1 MGANRKKLGFE
12 RRWLKTTSAI
22 ALALCAVAPSAV
34 SDVLAQ
40 DAATLANI
48 AAPDPNAQLLLEAD
62 QLIYNND
69 ASTISAVGDVRIDYD
84 GIKLVAR
91 QVTYDQST
99 GRVIAAG
106 DVEIIERDGTRILAS
121 EIDVTDDFSDGFV
134 NALKVETVDDTTFV
148 AESAERRDNNITTF
162 NNGAY
167 TACETCRDN
176 PEKPLLWN
184 IKAKKIIWN
193 GQEKTVRF
201 EGASFEFFG
210 VPLAYLPVFT
220 TADPTVKRKT
230 GFLIPSV
237 GYSSELGASLSVPYF
252 IVLGPDK
259 DLRLTTTGYTRQG
272 FLAEAEFR
280 HQLVNGSYSL
290 KAAGIHQ
297 FSPDAFDAGSTDAEE
312 DWRGMVGSK
321 GDFDINPRW
330 SFGWDVMA
338 QTDNNFSST
347 YDIEGYDQGTRRN
360 NIYLTGLGTRSYF
373 NAEVIKYDVQEART
387 SNDNDERE
395 ALVLPSVDYNYIVD
409 RPVAGGELSFDVNMR
424 GLSRDETSQ
433 SNSSGLAT
441 RGLAGESFSSTI
453 EAEWK
458 RSYVTT
464 GGLVLTPI
472 LHAQGNAQWLDLET
486 ETLYSESNAQLTEDS
501 SSFRG
506 MVTAGMEARWPILF
520 SSTSSTHVLEP
531 IAQVFVRPDERNPG
545 SLPNEDAQ
553 SFVFDTTTLFQRD
566 KFSGYDRME
575 GGSRANLGI
584 RYSGSFD
591 NGWGLNAAFGQS
603 YHLGGLN
610 SFDQPDMVNAG
621 RSSGLET
628 DRSDYVGSFGLS
640 SDFGFSALANG
651 RFDEKDFD
659 LRRADLQ
666 VAYRNDIFATSL
678 KYAFIAAQPEYGF
691 TDDRQEISTT
701 ASLKFAE
708 DWTVFGGLTYNLE
721 SQRVERDF
729 VGLTYHCDCFLL
741 SLTYSED
748 RTEQDVI
755 DKAIMLR
762 VSLRTLGDFNLGTD
776 VFSE

>member
-1 MGANRKKLGFE
+1 
-12 RRWLKTTSAI
+12 
-22 ALALCAVAPSAV
+22 
-34 SDVLAQ
+34 
-40 DAATLANI
+40 
-48 AAPDPNAQLLLEAD
+48 
-62 QLIYNND
+62 
-69 ASTISAVGDVRIDYD
+69 D

-106 DVEIIERDGTRILAS
+106 DVEIIERDGTRILAT

-167 TACETCRDN
+167 TACEPCREN
-176 PEKPLLWN
+176 PDKPLLWN

-201 EGASFEFFG
+201 ENATFEFFG
-210 VPLAYLPVFT
+210 VPLARLPVFT

-230 GFLIPSV
+230 GFLIPTI
-237 GYSSELGASLSVPYF
+237 GFSSELGASVSVPYF
-252 IVLGPDK
+252 IVVAPDK
-259 DLRLTTTGYTRQG
+259 DIRLTTTGYTRQG

-290 KAAGIHQ
+290 KAAGINQ
-297 FSPDAFDAGSTDAEE
+297 LEPDAFDRGTTDANE
-312 DWRGMVGSK
+312 DWRGMAGSK
-321 GDFDINPRW
+321 GKFDINPRW
-330 SFGWDVMA
+330 SFGWDVMV
-338 QTDNNFSST
+338 QSDNNFSST
-347 YDIEGYDQGTRRN
+347 YDIEGFNEGTRRN

-373 NAEVIKYDVQEART
+373 NAEVIKYDIQEAST
-387 SNDNDERE
+387 AIDSDERE
-395 ALVLPSVDYNYIVD
+395 ALVLPTVDYNYVVD
-409 RPVAGGELSFDVNMR
+409 QPVAGGELSFDVNMR
-424 GLSRDETSQ
+424 GLSREKSSQ
-433 SNSSGLAT
+433 LDRSGLAT

-458 RSYVTT
+458 RNIVTN
-464 GGLVLTPI
+464 GGLMLTPI
-472 LHAQGNAQWLDLET
+472 LHAQGNGQWLDLET
-486 ETLYSESNAQLTEDS
+486 ETAYSASGALLTDDS
-501 SSFRG
+501 STFRG

-520 SSTSSTHVLEP
+520 STTSSTHVLEP
-531 IAQVFVRPDERNPG
+531 IAQVFVRPDERNSG

-575 GGSRANLGI
+575 GGSRANVGL
-584 RYSGSFD
+584 RYTGAFD

-610 SFDQPDMVNAG
+610 SFAAADMVNAG
-621 RSSGLET
+621 RASGLET
-628 DRSDYVGSFGLS
+628 DRSDYVGSFGVT
-640 SDFGFSALANG
+640 SDLGLSALASG
-651 RFDEKDFD
+651 RFDEQDFR
-659 LRRADLQ
+659 LRRADMKLG
-666 VAYRNDIFATSL
+666 YRNDIFSTSL
-678 KYAFIAAQPEYGF
+678 NYAYIDAQPEYGF
-691 TDDRQEISTT
+691 TGDRQEISSA

-721 SQRVERDF
+721 TSKVERDF
-729 VGLTYHCDCFLL
+729 VGLTYHCECFLL

-748 RTEQDVI
+748 RTKQDVV
-755 DKAIMLR
+755 DKAFMMRI
-762 VSLRTLGDFNLGTD
+762 SLRTLGDFNIGSNAFD
-776 VFSE
+776 E